1 MTTYYVDP
9 QEQTGSDLETAPLP
23 PRPRVALDTEPNS
36 AGFRS
41 WRATYPNG
49 AGHVTDH
56 LEEAFAL
63 AALSPVIGSRVAVHG
78 DDPLKGMSGTVTDI
92 SRDLLGQPVVTVE
105 LDHYGVDARYYP
117 EDLEVIP

>member
-1 MTTYYVDP
+1 MTTYWTDP
-9 QEQTGSDLETAPLP
+9 AEITGSDLETMPLP

-36 AGFRS
+36 EGWRS

-49 AGHVTDH
+49 ARYVVDTITD
-56 LEEAFAL
+56 AYAL